1 MRHPRHHRLWHWLRK
16 TCLHK
21 GMMGK
26 LSLLVIGTTFA
37 LLTPHAQAALGIETP
52 PHEPGMLWPLLPGES
67 LQSLAVKL
75 YPHSPI
81 LQQRFIQQALS
92 FSRHRGIL
100 LQADAPTQ
108 RAQLIAVPDAADMHT
123 VTRRIKKAEEL
134 DADSVDEKV
143 SGLVMSMQ
151 ITAGPQS
158 QTPAPPLLS
167 RLHWREIHWP
177 SLHLPALETAQ
188 FDHVKKAFFTRTQQW
203 LTDGKQA
210 IQPAWQQVKK
220 LGVQAGEN
228 YQANAR
234 AVAQTPLRAIY
245 QHPQQAIILGC
256 ALLLLVLSLI
266 WGVLEKRRSKQ

>member
-1 MRHPRHHRLWHWLRK
+1 MRHSHHHRLWHWLGK

-21 GMMGK
+21 GMMGQ
-26 LSLLVIGTTFA
+26 LSLLAIGTAFA
-37 LLTPHAQAALGIETP
+37 LLIPQAQAALGIETP
-52 PHEPGMLWPLLPGES
+52 PREPGMLWPLLPGES
-67 LQSLAVKL
+67 LQSLAIKL
-75 YPHSPI
+75 YPQSPI

-134 DADSVDEKV
+134 NADTVDAKLP
-143 SGLVMSMQ
+143 GLVMSMQ
-151 ITAGPQS
+151 ISGEPEAPLS
-158 QTPAPPLLS
+158 APPLLS

-177 SLHLPALETAQ
+177 SLHLPKLETAQ
-188 FDHVKKAFFTRTQQW
+188 FDQVKKAFFTRTQKW
-203 LTDGKQA
+203 RTHGEQA
-210 IQPAWQQVKK
+210 IQPTWQQVKK

-234 AVAQTPLRAIY
+234 AIAQTPLRAIY
-245 QHPQQAIILGC
+245 QHPQQAIILGS
-256 ALLLLVLSLI
+256 AVLLLVLSLI

>member
-134 DADSVDEKV
+134 NADTEDEKLP
-143 SGLVMSMQ
+143 GLVMSMQ
-151 ITAGPQS
+151 IMAGPQS
-158 QTPAPPLLS
+158 QPPAQPLLS
-167 RLHWREIHWP
+167 RLHWREVHWP
-177 SLHLPALETAQ
+177 GLHLPALETAQ
-188 FDHVKKAFFTRTQQW
+188 FDQVKKAFFTRTQQW

-245 QHPQQAIILGC
+245 QHLQQAIILGC
-256 ALLLLVLSLI
+256 AVLLLVLSLI